1 MPYSTVQYTGNG
13 LTTQFSVPFPFISRD
28 HVEVTVDGISKTFS
42 WISDG
47 LISIVPAPA
56 SGKLVTVL
64 RNSSRTQRLVDFQDA
79 TTLTEQD
86 LDLANTQ
93 AIYISQEAFDA
104 SDVASVT
111 SEVTSLRDAAG
122 VYAANAATSAAEAL
136 VYKNNAASS
145 ADSAGFFSQLAADN
159 AASAEAL
166 NRVLKAGDT
175 MTGVLKVELAG
186 GGTYG
191 TSRFFAWQDQAGRTD
206 YKTWSW
212 YAWTPSHIT
221 WPDFDGAVS
230 FGPCLD
236 DYTPTLSMMDFFN
249 GPIKRRIQINGF
261 TQLWASWNSP
271 QDQTVDFWYP
281 RAEHEFL
288 NLQYGLDLLPGSA
301 YAAGIS
307 GDFSNTVTSKRSMFW
322 ERGSGT
328 FTSVGAAC
336 NAGGTFSEWAAY
348 GDVDLD
354 NSPVV
359 RMRATVTGNAEIYAG
374 KTGAAAYPPLLFYTS
389 ALERMRIEAGGNVL
403 INANL
408 KFPNASSRILTK
420 GTASPVGE
428 RTMFQCHET
437 NQNTVLGAIP
447 NGTATLAAIQVY
459 NNSDL
464 TAACS
469 YVDIRSGASIHSIYS
484 GSANSG
490 TVLPLQVSVGGHLH
504 RFETSGCLNFCD
516 ATDPGFGGSWR
527 GLNMKGGSVTDGSYV
542 RLSNS
547 DATAVFD
554 FLVGSN
560 FNATMRTISAIPII
574 FQTNTV
580 ERMRIAGDGKVGIGI
595 TPTCAFHVSAPDGAG
610 PMFLFAGTTKGL
622 RMFTTANYSFL
633 EGVDQ
638 TGAGS
643 YQPLVIG
650 GSNVSFQLSGTE
662 KVRIDGQGSL
672 CSYTSGYYS
681 VLNQSTSTTTHTIDF
696 TQRQYYKLTM
706 GHNIAT
712 LTLTAPERACVVQLE
727 IVQDATGSRTMAW
740 PASLKW
746 PASYAAGDKTISTA
760 ANARDLLVLRWNGTD
775 YVANLLKGIA

>member
-359 RMRATVTGNAEIYAG
+359 RMRATVTGKAEIYAG
-374 KTGAAAYPPLLFYTS
+374 RTGAAAYPPLSIYTS
-389 ALERMRIEAGGNVL
+389 ATERFRIEANGDILVPSVGPRFRADFSDATAGNRL
-403 INANL
+403 A
-408 KFPNASSRILTK
+408 FQSS
-420 GTASPVGE
+420 V
-428 RTMFQCHET
+428 T
-437 NQNTVLGAIP
+437 NGITSVAFLP
-447 NGTATLAAIQVY
+447 NGTATTCNFSAFNSSDM
-459 NNSDL
+459 NN
-464 TAACS
+464 AS
-469 YVDIRSGASIHSIYS
+469 YVYIGATSADTRIVSGAI
-484 GSANSG
+484 G
-490 TVLPLQVSVGGHLH
+490 TGVMKPFKIL
-504 RFETSGCLNFCD
+504 TSGQ
-516 ATDPGFGGSWR
+516 S
-527 GLNMKGGSVTDGSYV
+527 
-542 RLSNS
+542 
-547 DATAVFD
+547 
-554 FLVGSN
+554 
-560 FNATMRTISAIPII
+560 
-574 FQTNTV
+574 
-580 ERMRIAGDGKVGIGI
+580 RMEVASDGKVGFGI
-595 TPTCAFHVSAPDGAG
+595 TPVVNYQFNSAISGGG
-610 PMFLFAGTTKGL
+610 PATSGSTDANVTFRVQGGSVAQDWGGYASGQVWLQCRAAANFATNYDLVLQPNGGKVGVGGVPSYPLHLTAADSSGQFVLSGTSKGL
-622 RMFTTANYSFL
+622 RLYTSAAGSAI
-633 EGVDQ
+633 EGVDS
-638 TGAGS
+638 TGSLS
-643 YQPLVIG
+643 YQPLFVG
-650 GSNVSFQLSGTE
+650 GSALSFSISGSE
-662 KVRIDGQGSL
+662 KAKITSGGAFASN
-672 CSYTSGYYS
+672 TSGYIAII
-681 VLNQSTSTTTHTIDF
+681 NQSTSTTTHTIDF
-696 TQRQYYKLTM
+696 TASNYYKLTM
-706 GHNIAT
+706 GHSIAT
-712 LTLTAPERACVVQLE
+712 LTLTAPPFPCVVQLE
-727 IVQDATGSRTMAW
+727 IVQDAGGSKTMAW

-760 ANARDLLVLRWNGTD
+760 ANSRDLLVLRWNGTD